1 MCTTVSILILHF
13 CFGRMPKPDRKPPF
27 QQDTSVPSRKPL
39 FRFSLFPIP
48 FRRRNVSTHQ
58 SFPTGDLH
66 PLVVLYLLHAVDC
79 IDIVE

>member
-39 FRFSLFPIP
+39 FRFSLLPYPIQ
-48 FRRRNVSTHQ
+48 TTQ
-58 SFPTGDLH
+58 
-66 PLVVLYLLHAVDC
+66 C
-79 IDIVE
+79 IDTPEFSYGRSPSARCPLPTPCG